1 MKRLPSSK
9 VQLSMKKIDQSTY
22 RVTTLSAT
30 SLWYVIN
37 YETEYVTC

>member
-1 MKRLPSSK
+1 LPYRE
-9 VQLSMKKIDQSTY
+9 VQSSMKKIDQSTY

-30 SLWYVIN
+30 SLWYITN